1 MNTYKVIKLTT
12 TIQEAYITATS
23 YEQAVEMSDG
33 IEFGKEEVIE
43 SYIEVEE

>member
-23 YEQAVEMSDG
+23 YEHAVEMSDS
-33 IEFGKEEVIE
+33 IEFSKEEVIE